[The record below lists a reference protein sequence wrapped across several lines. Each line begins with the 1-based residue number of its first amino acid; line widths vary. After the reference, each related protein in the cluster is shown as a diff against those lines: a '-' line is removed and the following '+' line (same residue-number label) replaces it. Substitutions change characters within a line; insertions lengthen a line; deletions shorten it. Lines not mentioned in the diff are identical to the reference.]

1 MFTKSTCIACA
12 LLSVCRSC
20 CYKIK
25 PQNRYYLLKK
35 EHTDE
40 PLRTKE
46 DVAAPLGIR
55 LISDHCYKNESYVLN
70 FFDTHSKRNDAFT
83 FNIKYK
89 LQCTLTAA
97 I

>member
-1 MFTKSTCIACA
+1 MHRLCTIVCLSF
-12 LLSVCRSC
+12 LLLQD
-20 CYKIK
+20 K
-25 PQNRYYLLKK
+25 PQNGYYLLKK

-70 FFDTHSKRNDAFT
+70 FFDTHSKRNDALTSTST